1 MSNMPYMILAP
12 GTQEPPVFT
21 STKQIQAESL
31 RILGEWSNI
40 GAVNSGNADS
50 SIHQTMNFKDLL
62 SWKIPEH
69 LVDLLSWKIP
79 EHLVS
84 TSARDSQTLLAKKQ
98 KDSGYVCSYAHYAHL
113 YKLDLVTQRVK
124 EQKVTFVGIVTHV
137 KCYNENGRGQK
148 DNQIMQCTSHI
159 DLEST

>member
-50 SIHQTMNFKDLL
+50 SIHQTMNFK
-62 SWKIPEH
+62 
-69 LVDLLSWKIP
+69 DLLSWKIP

>member
-1 MSNMPYMILAP
+1 
-12 GTQEPPVFT
+12 VFT

-40 GAVNSGNADS
+40 GAVNGQVDPGV
-50 SIHQTMNFKDLL
+50 HQTMNFK
-62 SWKIPEH
+62 
-69 LVDLLSWKIP
+69 DLLSWKIP

-84 TSARDSQTLLAKKQ
+84 TSARDSQSLLAKKQ
-98 KDSGYVCSYAHYAHL
+98 KESGYVCSYAHYAHL

-137 KCYNENGRGQK
+137 KCYVSVGYCLTFVAEREQQRRPKRQSNNAV
-148 DNQIMQCTSHI
+148 H
-159 DLEST
+159 